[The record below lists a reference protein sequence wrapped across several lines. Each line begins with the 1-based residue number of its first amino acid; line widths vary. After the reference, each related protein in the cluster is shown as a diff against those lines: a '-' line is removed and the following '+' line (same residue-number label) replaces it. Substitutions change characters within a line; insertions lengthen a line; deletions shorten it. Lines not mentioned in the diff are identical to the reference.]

1 MATLRLS
8 TDNHYTITTAGGDS
22 LVIVRDK
29 VPGRKGIAGG
39 KIVLETGEYKSAFLL
54 EGVSTEAGAALVT
67 PPVGSIAYT
76 GFIPTVTAIS
86 DNDIEVIVP
95 VGAVSYTG
103 LAPTVTATDN
113 QSVTIPVGAISYSG
127 LAPTVTAGDN
137 QSVEVPAGAI
147 TYTGYAP
154 DVIYLP
160 NPIILSVVP
169 SAFDDG
175 KTGVVIT
182 TENVVTAGAT
192 VKIGGVEQSV
202 TGTTANTITIT
213 TERGTTS
220 LGSARLEVIAA

>member
-1 MATLRLS
+1 M
-8 TDNHYTITTAGGDS
+8 
-22 LVIVRDK
+22 
-29 VPGRKGIAGG
+29 
-39 KIVLETGEYKSAFLL
+39 
-54 EGVSTEAGAALVT
+54 
-67 PPVGSIAYT
+67 
-76 GFIPTVTAIS
+76 
-86 DNDIEVIVP
+86 
-95 VGAVSYTG
+95 
-103 LAPTVTATDN
+103 
-113 QSVTIPVGAISYSG
+113 
-127 LAPTVTAGDN
+127 
-137 QSVEVPAGAI
+137 PAGAI